1 MNLYGV
7 LIIAILLL
15 FSGCA
20 KEDSTNSSTKAT
32 LVTKKEIKRDTI
44 KRYTIKDIDLRATKI
59 ELSKDRVI
67 FHKIKQPIVLIYI
80 FSDRCSPCL
89 EMLPYI
95 GDLQIKNQ
103 KELFIIGLMVKS
115 NTSAINVRDM
125 MYRYKAPFF
134 ISIHKDNEKLANA
147 LVKRVGLNRNYPI
160 PLTIIYKNG
169 KYIIHIVGA
178 TPYEMLQAII
188 EQLKSKSKKDK

>member
-7 LIIAILLL
+7 LIATILLF
-15 FSGCA
+15 FSGCN
-20 KEDSTNSSTKAT
+20 KKDSTKAT
-32 LVTKKEIKRDTI
+32 LVPKEVKRDKI
-44 KRYTIKDIDLRATKI
+44 KRYTIEDIDLRDTKVA
-59 ELSKDRVI
+59 LYKDKIIFRKIRQSIVI
-67 FHKIKQPIVLIYI
+67 VYI
-80 FSDRCSPCL
+80 FSNRCSPCL

-95 GDLQIKNQ
+95 GDLQTKNQ
-103 KELFIIGLMVKS
+103 KELFVIGLMVKS
-115 NTSAINVRDM
+115 NTNPIDVRKM

-169 KYIIHIVGA
+169 KYVIHIVGA
-178 TPYEMLQAII
+178 TPYEMLQAIV
-188 EQLKSKSKKDK
+188 EQLKDKSKKDR